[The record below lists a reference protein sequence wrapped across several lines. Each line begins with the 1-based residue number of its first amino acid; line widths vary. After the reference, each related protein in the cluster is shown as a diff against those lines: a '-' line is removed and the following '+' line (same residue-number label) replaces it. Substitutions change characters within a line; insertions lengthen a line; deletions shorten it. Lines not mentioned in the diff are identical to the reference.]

1 MRPQSMK
8 RKNPPESVG
17 GFFQAG
23 EKLPEKDYEK
33 KMTKN
38 GTAPDKSDKID
49 SGEIFRLFLS
59 CFSAERK
66 EMSDPDGQTGM
77 LACCPHGKCQEFFLV
92 PRKEKQGKVP

>member
-1 MRPQSMK
+1 
-8 RKNPPESVG
+8 
-17 GFFQAG
+17 
-23 EKLPEKDYEK
+23 
-33 KMTKN
+33 MTKN

-66 EMSDPDGQTGM
+66 EMSDPDGQTGCSPAVRM
-77 LACCPHGKCQEFFLV
+77 ANVRSSFLV